1 MSRDVIQNPPKT
13 SEHFLSS
20 NINIL
25 RDNYVVGGRINRGR
39 GSGLPPKKSDALNI
53 SGRLRMR
60 SINQNR
66 LLLLSQ

>member
-1 MSRDVIQNPPKT
+1 MNQVSGIHLNRTVKVNFWRDVEKRNSEPPKT

-39 GSGLPPKKSDALNI
+39 GSGLPPKNP
-53 SGRLRMR
+53 MH
-60 SINQNR
+60 
-66 LLLLSQ
+66 